1 MTPQKRALLYIRRKK
16 KFSILLFLLLA
27 LLFSACLIGIIM
39 VRALQDT
46 QATLRRT
53 FAGSF
58 YVSTNWPLVGTQ
70 PENVPGFKFLDDEM
84 AEQIGNFEG
93 ITAINATSYD
103 YLASDELTL
112 IPGAHARYLKETD
125 PDDESYKNKLY
136 FTKAPS
142 YSFNSYSEL
151 APEFR
156 MGQYTL
162 VKGRHITPEDSWSA
176 VISRALAEQN
186 GLSVGDRF
194 EAGYSPET
202 RAEDPSLP
210 EEPFSFTIVGIFD
223 ITGQQTQLNQA
234 EPSMLQNAVFIDAAA
249 GHAIDSGDPTHSRYR
264 YGVIFM
270 VDDPRDLE
278 QTVAAA
284 QSNLDMQHFRC
295 VVDDTEY
302 RQSVQ
307 PLERM
312 ETTMKLLTVVLVGIG
327 TIILALVLLLWIRQ
341 RTKEIGIY
349 LSIGLSKRNILLQ
362 LLTES
367 VVSSVIG
374 GSIAI
379 PLTFA
384 ITAAVRFSGSAAQML
399 PAPPTVS
406 IIVTWI
412 AVLAVSI
419 LATLLA
425 AIRLLQLHPKDI
437 LSTL

>member
-1 MTPQKRALLYIRRKK
+1 MTPWKRAWLYVCRERKRSIRLILLCLVLTVFMQLCSWVQASMAQNAETLRKAIGASFRIEDDADGTLINDNLIAEIEDVGNILRASGENLQLLYSESVLPRPGM
-16 KFSILLFLLLA
+16 LA
-27 LLFSACLIGIIM
+27 G
-39 VRALQDT
+39 
-46 QATLRRT
+46 
-53 FAGSF
+53 G
-58 YVSTNWPLVGTQ
+58 
-70 PENVPGFKFLDDEM
+70 DDEGQFM
-84 AEQIGNFEG
+84 M
-93 ITAINATSYD
+93 SY
-103 YLASDELTL
+103 
-112 IPGAHARYLKETD
+112 
-125 PDDESYKNKLY
+125 
-136 FTKAPS
+136 
-142 YSFNSYSEL
+142 YSGHYSEM
-151 APEFR
+151 EQHFR
-156 MGQYTL
+156 TGEL
-162 VKGRHITPEDSWSA
+162 ELIEGRHITPEDSWSA

-194 EAGYSPET
+194 EAGYSPGT

>member
-1 MTPQKRALLYIRRKK
+1 MTPWKRAWLYVCRERKRSIRLILLCLVLTMFMLLCSWVQASMAQNAETLRKAIGASFRIEDDADGMLINDNLIAEIEDVGNILRASGENLQLLYSESVLPRPGM
-16 KFSILLFLLLA
+16 LA
-27 LLFSACLIGIIM
+27 G
-39 VRALQDT
+39 
-46 QATLRRT
+46 
-53 FAGSF
+53 G
-58 YVSTNWPLVGTQ
+58 
-70 PENVPGFKFLDDEM
+70 DDEGQFM
-84 AEQIGNFEG
+84 M
-93 ITAINATSYD
+93 SY
-103 YLASDELTL
+103 
-112 IPGAHARYLKETD
+112 
-125 PDDESYKNKLY
+125 
-136 FTKAPS
+136 
-142 YSFNSYSEL
+142 YSGHYSEM
-151 APEFR
+151 EQHFR
-156 MGQYTL
+156 TGEL
-162 VKGRHITPEDSWSA
+162 ELIEGRHITPEDSWSA

-384 ITAAVRFSGSAAQML
+384 ITAAVRSSGSAAQML

-406 IIVTWI
+406 IIVTSI

>member
-1 MTPQKRALLYIRRKK
+1 MTPWKRAWLYVCRERKRSIRLILLCLVLTVFMQLCSWVQASMAQNAETLRKAIGASFRIEDDADGTLINDNLIAEIEDVGNILRASGENLQLLY
-16 KFSILLFLLLA
+16 SESVLPLPGMLA
-27 LLFSACLIGIIM
+27 G
-39 VRALQDT
+39 
-46 QATLRRT
+46 
-53 FAGSF
+53 G
-58 YVSTNWPLVGTQ
+58 
-70 PENVPGFKFLDDEM
+70 DDEGQFM
-84 AEQIGNFEG
+84 M
-93 ITAINATSYD
+93 SY
-103 YLASDELTL
+103 
-112 IPGAHARYLKETD
+112 
-125 PDDESYKNKLY
+125 
-136 FTKAPS
+136 
-142 YSFNSYSEL
+142 YSGHYSEM
-151 APEFR
+151 EQHFR
-156 MGQYTL
+156 TGEL
-162 VKGRHITPEDSWSA
+162 ELIEGRHITPEDCWSA

-223 ITGQQTQLNQA
+223 STGQQPQLNQA

-349 LSIGLSKRNILLQ
+349 LSIGLSKQI
-362 LLTES
+362 S
-367 VVSSVIG
+367 CCS
-374 GSIAI
+374 
-379 PLTFA
+379 F
-384 ITAAVRFSGSAAQML
+384 
-399 PAPPTVS
+399 
-406 IIVTWI
+406 
-412 AVLAVSI
+412 
-419 LATLLA
+419 
-425 AIRLLQLHPKDI
+425 
-437 LSTL
+437 

>member
-1 MTPQKRALLYIRRKK
+1 MTPWKRAWLYVCRERKRSIRLILLCLVLTVFMQLCSWVQASMAQNAETLRKAIGASFRIEDDADGTLINDNLIAEIEDVGNILRASGENLQLLYSESVLPRPGM
-16 KFSILLFLLLA
+16 LA
-27 LLFSACLIGIIM
+27 G
-39 VRALQDT
+39 
-46 QATLRRT
+46 
-53 FAGSF
+53 G
-58 YVSTNWPLVGTQ
+58 
-70 PENVPGFKFLDDEM
+70 DDEGQFM
-84 AEQIGNFEG
+84 M
-93 ITAINATSYD
+93 SY
-103 YLASDELTL
+103 
-112 IPGAHARYLKETD
+112 
-125 PDDESYKNKLY
+125 
-136 FTKAPS
+136 
-142 YSFNSYSEL
+142 YSGHYSEM
-151 APEFR
+151 EQHFR
-156 MGQYTL
+156 TGEL
-162 VKGRHITPEDSWSA
+162 ELIEGRHITPEDSWSA

-202 RAEDPSLP
+202 RAEDPSRP

-399 PAPPTVS
+399 PDPPTVS

>member
-1 MTPQKRALLYIRRKK
+1 MQLCSWVQASMAQNAEPLRKAIGASFRIEDDADGTLINDNLIAEIEDVGNILRASGENLQLLY
-16 KFSILLFLLLA
+16 SESVLPLPGMLA
-27 LLFSACLIGIIM
+27 G
-39 VRALQDT
+39 
-46 QATLRRT
+46 
-53 FAGSF
+53 G
-58 YVSTNWPLVGTQ
+58 
-70 PENVPGFKFLDDEM
+70 DDEGQFM
-84 AEQIGNFEG
+84 M
-93 ITAINATSYD
+93 SY
-103 YLASDELTL
+103 
-112 IPGAHARYLKETD
+112 
-125 PDDESYKNKLY
+125 
-136 FTKAPS
+136 
-142 YSFNSYSEL
+142 YSGHYSEM
-151 APEFR
+151 EQHFR
-156 MGQYTL
+156 TGEL
-162 VKGRHITPEDSWSA
+162 ELIEGRHITPEDSWSA
-176 VISRALAEQN
+176 VISRALAERN

-194 EAGYSPET
+194 EAGYSPGT

-270 VDDPRDLE
+270 VDDPRNLE

-349 LSIGLSKRNILLQ
+349 LSVGLSKQNILLQ

>member
-1 MTPQKRALLYIRRKK
+1 MTPWKRAWLYVCRERKRSIRLILLCLVLTVFMQLCSWVQASMAQNAETLRKAIGASFRIEDDADGTLINDNLIAEIEDVGNILRASGENLQLLYSESVLPRPGM
-16 KFSILLFLLLA
+16 LA
-27 LLFSACLIGIIM
+27 G
-39 VRALQDT
+39 
-46 QATLRRT
+46 
-53 FAGSF
+53 G
-58 YVSTNWPLVGTQ
+58 
-70 PENVPGFKFLDDEM
+70 DDEGQFM
-84 AEQIGNFEG
+84 MSYYSGHYSDMEQHFRTG
-93 ITAINATSYD
+93 
-103 YLASDELTL
+103 ELEL
-112 IPGAHARYLKETD
+112 IE
-125 PDDESYKNKLY
+125 
-136 FTKAPS
+136 
-142 YSFNSYSEL
+142 
-151 APEFR
+151 
-156 MGQYTL
+156 
-162 VKGRHITPEDSWSA
+162 GRHITPEDSWSA

-194 EAGYSPET
+194 EAGYSPGT

-312 ETTMKLLTVVLVGIG
+312 ETTMNLLTVVLVGIG

>member
-1 MTPQKRALLYIRRKK
+1 MTPWKRAWLYVCRERKRSIRLILLCLVLTVFMQLCSWVQASMAQNAETLRKAIGASFRIEDDADGMLINDNLIAEIEGVRNIRRASGENLQLLYSE
-16 KFSILLFLLLA
+16 SILPLPGMLA
-27 LLFSACLIGIIM
+27 G
-39 VRALQDT
+39 
-46 QATLRRT
+46 
-53 FAGSF
+53 G
-58 YVSTNWPLVGTQ
+58 
-70 PENVPGFKFLDDEM
+70 DDEGQFM
-84 AEQIGNFEG
+84 M
-93 ITAINATSYD
+93 SY
-103 YLASDELTL
+103 
-112 IPGAHARYLKETD
+112 
-125 PDDESYKNKLY
+125 
-136 FTKAPS
+136 
-142 YSFNSYSEL
+142 YSGHYSEM
-151 APEFR
+151 EQHFR
-156 MGQYTL
+156 TGEL
-162 VKGRHITPEDSWSA
+162 ELIEGRHITPEDSWSA

-223 ITGQQTQLNQA
+223 STGQQTQLNQA

-249 GHAIDSGDPTHSRYR
+249 GHAIDSGDPTRSRYR

-349 LSIGLSKRNILLQ
+349 LSIGLSKQNILLQ

>member
-1 MTPQKRALLYIRRKK
+1 MTPWKRAWLYVCRERKRSIRLILLCLVLTVFMQLCSWVQASMAQNAETLRKAIGASFRIEDDSDGTLINDNLIVEIEDVGNILRASGENLQLLYSESVLPRPGM
-16 KFSILLFLLLA
+16 LA
-27 LLFSACLIGIIM
+27 G
-39 VRALQDT
+39 
-46 QATLRRT
+46 
-53 FAGSF
+53 G
-58 YVSTNWPLVGTQ
+58 
-70 PENVPGFKFLDDEM
+70 DDEGQFM
-84 AEQIGNFEG
+84 MSYYSGHYSDMEQHFRTG
-93 ITAINATSYD
+93 
-103 YLASDELTL
+103 ELEL
-112 IPGAHARYLKETD
+112 IE
-125 PDDESYKNKLY
+125 
-136 FTKAPS
+136 
-142 YSFNSYSEL
+142 
-151 APEFR
+151 
-156 MGQYTL
+156 
-162 VKGRHITPEDSWSA
+162 GRHITPEDSWSA

-202 RAEDPSLP
+202 RAEDPSRP

>member
-1 MTPQKRALLYIRRKK
+1 MTPWKRAWLYVCRERKRSIRLILLCLVLTVFMQLCSWVQASMAQNAETLRKAIGASFRIEDDADGTLINDNLIAEIEDVGNIRRASGENLQLLY
-16 KFSILLFLLLA
+16 SESVLPLPGMLA
-27 LLFSACLIGIIM
+27 G
-39 VRALQDT
+39 
-46 QATLRRT
+46 
-53 FAGSF
+53 G
-58 YVSTNWPLVGTQ
+58 
-70 PENVPGFKFLDDEM
+70 DDEGQFM
-84 AEQIGNFEG
+84 MSYYSGHYSDMEQHFRTG
-93 ITAINATSYD
+93 
-103 YLASDELTL
+103 ELEL
-112 IPGAHARYLKETD
+112 IE
-125 PDDESYKNKLY
+125 
-136 FTKAPS
+136 
-142 YSFNSYSEL
+142 
-151 APEFR
+151 
-156 MGQYTL
+156 
-162 VKGRHITPEDSWSA
+162 GRHITPEDSWSA

-312 ETTMKLLTVVLVGIG
+312 ETTMKLLTVVLIGIG

-341 RTKEIGIY
+341 QTKEIGIY

>member
-1 MTPQKRALLYIRRKK
+1 MTPWKRAWLYVCRERKRSIRLILLCLVLTVFMQLCSWVQASMAQNAETLRKAIGASFRIEDDADGTLINDNLIAEIEDVGNILRASGENLQLLY
-16 KFSILLFLLLA
+16 SESVLPLPGMLA
-27 LLFSACLIGIIM
+27 G
-39 VRALQDT
+39 
-46 QATLRRT
+46 
-53 FAGSF
+53 G
-58 YVSTNWPLVGTQ
+58 
-70 PENVPGFKFLDDEM
+70 DDEGQFM
-84 AEQIGNFEG
+84 M
-93 ITAINATSYD
+93 SY
-103 YLASDELTL
+103 
-112 IPGAHARYLKETD
+112 
-125 PDDESYKNKLY
+125 
-136 FTKAPS
+136 
-142 YSFNSYSEL
+142 YSGHYSEM
-151 APEFR
+151 EQHFR
-156 MGQYTL
+156 TGEL
-162 VKGRHITPEDSWSA
+162 ELIEGRHITPEDSWSA

-194 EAGYSPET
+194 EAGYSPGT

-223 ITGQQTQLNQA
+223 ITRQQTQLNQA
-234 EPSMLQNAVFIDAAA
+234 EPSMLENAVFIDAAA

>member
-1 MTPQKRALLYIRRKK
+1 MKPWKRAWLYVCRERKRSIRLILLCLVLTVFMLLCSWVQASMAQNAETLRKAIGASFRIEDDADGTLINDNLIAEIEDVGNILRASGENLQLLY
-16 KFSILLFLLLA
+16 SESVLPLPGMLA
-27 LLFSACLIGIIM
+27 G
-39 VRALQDT
+39 
-46 QATLRRT
+46 
-53 FAGSF
+53 G
-58 YVSTNWPLVGTQ
+58 
-70 PENVPGFKFLDDEM
+70 DDEGQFM
-84 AEQIGNFEG
+84 M
-93 ITAINATSYD
+93 SY
-103 YLASDELTL
+103 
-112 IPGAHARYLKETD
+112 
-125 PDDESYKNKLY
+125 
-136 FTKAPS
+136 
-142 YSFNSYSEL
+142 YSGHYSEM
-151 APEFR
+151 EQHFR
-156 MGQYTL
+156 TGEL
-162 VKGRHITPEDSWSA
+162 ELIEGRHITPEDSWSA

-295 VVDDTEY
+295 VVNDTEY

-425 AIRLLQLHPKDI
+425 AIRLLQLPPKDI

>member
-1 MTPQKRALLYIRRKK
+1 MTPWKRAWLYVCRERKRSIRLILLCLVLTVFMQLCSWVQASMAQNAETLRKAIGASFRIEDDADGTLINDNLIAEIEGVGNILRASGENLQLLYSE
-16 KFSILLFLLLA
+16 SILPLPGMLA
-27 LLFSACLIGIIM
+27 G
-39 VRALQDT
+39 
-46 QATLRRT
+46 
-53 FAGSF
+53 G
-58 YVSTNWPLVGTQ
+58 
-70 PENVPGFKFLDDEM
+70 DDEGQFM
-84 AEQIGNFEG
+84 M
-93 ITAINATSYD
+93 SY
-103 YLASDELTL
+103 
-112 IPGAHARYLKETD
+112 
-125 PDDESYKNKLY
+125 
-136 FTKAPS
+136 
-142 YSFNSYSEL
+142 YSGHYSEM
-151 APEFR
+151 EQHFR
-156 MGQYTL
+156 TGEL
-162 VKGRHITPEDSWSA
+162 ELIEGRHITPEDSWSA

-194 EAGYSPET
+194 EADYSPET

>member
-1 MTPQKRALLYIRRKK
+1 MTSWKRAWLYVCRERKRSIRLILLCLVLTVFMLLCSWVQASMAQNAETLRKAIGASFRIEDDADGTLINDNLIAEIEDVGNILRASGENLQLLYSESVLPRPGM
-16 KFSILLFLLLA
+16 LA
-27 LLFSACLIGIIM
+27 G
-39 VRALQDT
+39 
-46 QATLRRT
+46 
-53 FAGSF
+53 G
-58 YVSTNWPLVGTQ
+58 
-70 PENVPGFKFLDDEM
+70 DDEGQFM
-84 AEQIGNFEG
+84 MSYYSGHYSDMEQHFRTG
-93 ITAINATSYD
+93 
-103 YLASDELTL
+103 ELEL
-112 IPGAHARYLKETD
+112 IE
-125 PDDESYKNKLY
+125 
-136 FTKAPS
+136 
-142 YSFNSYSEL
+142 
-151 APEFR
+151 
-156 MGQYTL
+156 
-162 VKGRHITPEDSWSA
+162 GRHITPEDSWSA

-202 RAEDPSLP
+202 RAEDPSRP

-406 IIVTWI
+406 IIVTSI

>member
-1 MTPQKRALLYIRRKK
+1 MTSWKRAWLYVCRERKRSIRLILLCLVLTVFMLLCSWVQASMAQNAETLRKAIGASFRIEDDADGTLINDNLIAEIEDVGNILRASGENLQLLYSESVLPRPGM
-16 KFSILLFLLLA
+16 LA
-27 LLFSACLIGIIM
+27 G
-39 VRALQDT
+39 
-46 QATLRRT
+46 
-53 FAGSF
+53 G
-58 YVSTNWPLVGTQ
+58 
-70 PENVPGFKFLDDEM
+70 DDEGQFM
-84 AEQIGNFEG
+84 MSYYSGHYSDMEQHFRTG
-93 ITAINATSYD
+93 
-103 YLASDELTL
+103 ELEL
-112 IPGAHARYLKETD
+112 IE
-125 PDDESYKNKLY
+125 
-136 FTKAPS
+136 
-142 YSFNSYSEL
+142 
-151 APEFR
+151 
-156 MGQYTL
+156 
-162 VKGRHITPEDSWSA
+162 GRHITPEDSWSA

-202 RAEDPSLP
+202 RAEDPSRP

>member
-1 MTPQKRALLYIRRKK
+1 MTPWKRAWLYVCRERKRSIRLILLCLVLTVFMQLCSWVQASMAQNAETLRKAIGASFRIEDDADGTLINDNLIAEIEDVGNILRASGENLQLLYSESVLPRPGM
-16 KFSILLFLLLA
+16 LA
-27 LLFSACLIGIIM
+27 G
-39 VRALQDT
+39 
-46 QATLRRT
+46 
-53 FAGSF
+53 G
-58 YVSTNWPLVGTQ
+58 
-70 PENVPGFKFLDDEM
+70 DDEGQFM
-84 AEQIGNFEG
+84 M
-93 ITAINATSYD
+93 SY
-103 YLASDELTL
+103 
-112 IPGAHARYLKETD
+112 
-125 PDDESYKNKLY
+125 
-136 FTKAPS
+136 
-142 YSFNSYSEL
+142 YSGHYSEM
-151 APEFR
+151 EQHFR
-156 MGQYTL
+156 TGEL
-162 VKGRHITPEDSWSA
+162 ELIEGRHITPEDSWSA

-223 ITGQQTQLNQA
+223 ITWQQTQLNQA

-312 ETTMKLLTVVLVGIG
+312 ETTMNLLTVVLVGIG

-349 LSIGLSKRNILLQ
+349 LSIGLSKQNILLQ

>member
-1 MTPQKRALLYIRRKK
+1 MTPWKRAWLYVCRERKRSIRLILLCLVLTVFMQLCSWVQASMAQNAETLRKAIGASFRIEDDADGTLINDNLIAEIEDVGNILRASGENLQLLY
-16 KFSILLFLLLA
+16 SESVLPLPGMLA
-27 LLFSACLIGIIM
+27 G
-39 VRALQDT
+39 
-46 QATLRRT
+46 
-53 FAGSF
+53 G
-58 YVSTNWPLVGTQ
+58 
-70 PENVPGFKFLDDEM
+70 DDEGQFM
-84 AEQIGNFEG
+84 M
-93 ITAINATSYD
+93 SY
-103 YLASDELTL
+103 
-112 IPGAHARYLKETD
+112 
-125 PDDESYKNKLY
+125 
-136 FTKAPS
+136 
-142 YSFNSYSEL
+142 YSGHYSEM
-151 APEFR
+151 EQHFR
-156 MGQYTL
+156 TGEL
-162 VKGRHITPEDSWSA
+162 ELIEGRHITPEDSWSA

-186 GLSVGDRF
+186 GLSIGDRF

-202 RAEDPSLP
+202 RAEDPSRP

-312 ETTMKLLTVVLVGIG
+312 ETTMKLLTVALVGIG

>member
-1 MTPQKRALLYIRRKK
+1 MTPWKRAWLYVCRERKRSIRLILLCLVLTVFMQLCSWVQASMAQNAKTLRKAIGASFRIEDDADGTLINDNLIAEIEDVGNILRASGENLQLLYSESVLPRPGM
-16 KFSILLFLLLA
+16 LA
-27 LLFSACLIGIIM
+27 G
-39 VRALQDT
+39 
-46 QATLRRT
+46 
-53 FAGSF
+53 G
-58 YVSTNWPLVGTQ
+58 
-70 PENVPGFKFLDDEM
+70 DDEGQFM
-84 AEQIGNFEG
+84 M
-93 ITAINATSYD
+93 SY
-103 YLASDELTL
+103 
-112 IPGAHARYLKETD
+112 
-125 PDDESYKNKLY
+125 
-136 FTKAPS
+136 
-142 YSFNSYSEL
+142 YSGHYSEM
-151 APEFR
+151 EQHFR
-156 MGQYTL
+156 TGEL
-162 VKGRHITPEDSWSA
+162 ELIEGRHITPEDSWSA

-202 RAEDPSLP
+202 RAEDPSRP

-270 VDDPRDLE
+270 VDDPRNLE

-341 RTKEIGIY
+341 RAKEIGIY

-399 PAPPTVS
+399 PTPPTVS

>member
-1 MTPQKRALLYIRRKK
+1 MTPWKRAWLYVCRERKRSIRLILLCLVLTVFMQLCSWVQASMAQNAETLRKAIGASFRIEDDADGTLINDNLIAEIEDVGNILRASGENLQLLYSESVLPRPGM
-16 KFSILLFLLLA
+16 LA
-27 LLFSACLIGIIM
+27 G
-39 VRALQDT
+39 
-46 QATLRRT
+46 
-53 FAGSF
+53 G
-58 YVSTNWPLVGTQ
+58 
-70 PENVPGFKFLDDEM
+70 DDEGQFM
-84 AEQIGNFEG
+84 M
-93 ITAINATSYD
+93 SY
-103 YLASDELTL
+103 
-112 IPGAHARYLKETD
+112 
-125 PDDESYKNKLY
+125 
-136 FTKAPS
+136 
-142 YSFNSYSEL
+142 YSGHYSEM
-151 APEFR
+151 EQHFR
-156 MGQYTL
+156 TGEL
-162 VKGRHITPEDSWSA
+162 ELIEGRHITPEDSWSA

-210 EEPFSFTIVGIFD
+210 EEPFSFTIVGTFD
-223 ITGQQTQLNQA
+223 ITRQQTQLNQA

>member
-1 MTPQKRALLYIRRKK
+1 MQLCSWVQASMAQNAETLRKAIGASFRIEDDADGTLINDNLIAEIEDVGNILRASGENLQLLY
-16 KFSILLFLLLA
+16 SESVLPLPGMLA
-27 LLFSACLIGIIM
+27 G
-39 VRALQDT
+39 
-46 QATLRRT
+46 
-53 FAGSF
+53 G
-58 YVSTNWPLVGTQ
+58 
-70 PENVPGFKFLDDEM
+70 DDEGQFM
-84 AEQIGNFEG
+84 M
-93 ITAINATSYD
+93 SY
-103 YLASDELTL
+103 
-112 IPGAHARYLKETD
+112 
-125 PDDESYKNKLY
+125 
-136 FTKAPS
+136 
-142 YSFNSYSEL
+142 YSGHYSEM
-151 APEFR
+151 EQHFR
-156 MGQYTL
+156 TGEL
-162 VKGRHITPEDSWSA
+162 ELIEGRHITPEDSWSA

-194 EAGYSPET
+194 EAGYSPGT

-223 ITGQQTQLNQA
+223 ITRQQTQLNQA
-234 EPSMLQNAVFIDAAA
+234 EPSMLENAVFIDAAA

>member
-1 MTPQKRALLYIRRKK
+1 MTPWKRAWLYVCRERKRSIRLILLCLVLTVFMQLCSWVQASMAQNAETLRKAIGASFRIEDDADGTLINDNLIAEIEDVGNIRRASGENLQLLY
-16 KFSILLFLLLA
+16 SESVLPLPGMLA
-27 LLFSACLIGIIM
+27 G
-39 VRALQDT
+39 
-46 QATLRRT
+46 
-53 FAGSF
+53 G
-58 YVSTNWPLVGTQ
+58 
-70 PENVPGFKFLDDEM
+70 DDEGQFM
-84 AEQIGNFEG
+84 MSYYSGHYSDMEQHFRTG
-93 ITAINATSYD
+93 
-103 YLASDELTL
+103 ELEL
-112 IPGAHARYLKETD
+112 IE
-125 PDDESYKNKLY
+125 
-136 FTKAPS
+136 
-142 YSFNSYSEL
+142 
-151 APEFR
+151 
-156 MGQYTL
+156 
-162 VKGRHITPEDSWSA
+162 GRHITPEDSWSA

-202 RAEDPSLP
+202 RAEDPSRP

>member
-1 MTPQKRALLYIRRKK
+1 MTPWKRAWLYVCRERKRSIRLILLCLVLTVFMQLCSWVQASMAQNAETLRKAIGASFRIEDDADGTLINDNLIAEIEDVGNILRASGENLQLLY
-16 KFSILLFLLLA
+16 SESVLPLPGMLA
-27 LLFSACLIGIIM
+27 G
-39 VRALQDT
+39 
-46 QATLRRT
+46 
-53 FAGSF
+53 G
-58 YVSTNWPLVGTQ
+58 
-70 PENVPGFKFLDDEM
+70 DDEGQFM
-84 AEQIGNFEG
+84 M
-93 ITAINATSYD
+93 SY
-103 YLASDELTL
+103 
-112 IPGAHARYLKETD
+112 
-125 PDDESYKNKLY
+125 
-136 FTKAPS
+136 
-142 YSFNSYSEL
+142 YSGHYSEM
-151 APEFR
+151 EQHFR
-156 MGQYTL
+156 TGEL
-162 VKGRHITPEDSWSA
+162 ELIEGRHITPEDSWSA

>member
-1 MTPQKRALLYIRRKK
+1 MLLCSWVQASMAQNAETLRKAIGASFRIEDDADGTLINDNLIAEIEDVGNILRASGENLQLLY
-16 KFSILLFLLLA
+16 SESVLPLPGMLA
-27 LLFSACLIGIIM
+27 G
-39 VRALQDT
+39 
-46 QATLRRT
+46 
-53 FAGSF
+53 G
-58 YVSTNWPLVGTQ
+58 
-70 PENVPGFKFLDDEM
+70 DDEGQFM
-84 AEQIGNFEG
+84 MSYYSGHYSDMEQHFRTG
-93 ITAINATSYD
+93 
-103 YLASDELTL
+103 ELEL
-112 IPGAHARYLKETD
+112 IE
-125 PDDESYKNKLY
+125 
-136 FTKAPS
+136 
-142 YSFNSYSEL
+142 
-151 APEFR
+151 
-156 MGQYTL
+156 
-162 VKGRHITPEDSWSA
+162 GRHITPEDSWSA

-202 RAEDPSLP
+202 RAEDPSRP

-223 ITGQQTQLNQA
+223 STGQQTQLNQA

-406 IIVTWI
+406 IIVTSI

>member
-1 MTPQKRALLYIRRKK
+1 MTPWKRAWLYVCRERKRSIRLILLCLVLTVFMQLCSWVQASMAQNAETLRKAIGASFRIEDDADGTLINDNLIAEIEDVGNILRASGENLQLLY
-16 KFSILLFLLLA
+16 SESVLPLPGMLA
-27 LLFSACLIGIIM
+27 G
-39 VRALQDT
+39 
-46 QATLRRT
+46 
-53 FAGSF
+53 G
-58 YVSTNWPLVGTQ
+58 
-70 PENVPGFKFLDDEM
+70 DDEGQFM
-84 AEQIGNFEG
+84 M
-93 ITAINATSYD
+93 SY
-103 YLASDELTL
+103 
-112 IPGAHARYLKETD
+112 
-125 PDDESYKNKLY
+125 
-136 FTKAPS
+136 
-142 YSFNSYSEL
+142 YSGHYSEM
-151 APEFR
+151 EQHFR
-156 MGQYTL
+156 TGEL
-162 VKGRHITPEDSWSA
+162 ELIEGRHITPEDSWSA

-202 RAEDPSLP
+202 RAEDPSRP

-223 ITGQQTQLNQA
+223 STGQQTQLNQA

>member
-1 MTPQKRALLYIRRKK
+1 MTPWRRAWLYVCRERKRSIRLILLCLVLTVFMQLCSWVQASMAQNAETLRKAIGASFRIEDDADGTLINDNLIAEIEDVGNIRRASGENLQLLY
-16 KFSILLFLLLA
+16 SESVLPLPGIL
-27 LLFSACLIGIIM
+27 
-39 VRALQDT
+39 
-46 QATLRRT
+46 
-53 FAGSF
+53 AG
-58 YVSTNWPLVGTQ
+58 G
-70 PENVPGFKFLDDEM
+70 DDEGQFM
-84 AEQIGNFEG
+84 MSYYSGHYSDMEQHFRTG
-93 ITAINATSYD
+93 
-103 YLASDELTL
+103 ELEL
-112 IPGAHARYLKETD
+112 IE
-125 PDDESYKNKLY
+125 
-136 FTKAPS
+136 
-142 YSFNSYSEL
+142 
-151 APEFR
+151 
-156 MGQYTL
+156 
-162 VKGRHITPEDSWSA
+162 GRHITPEDSWSA

-194 EAGYSPET
+194 EAGYSPGT

-223 ITGQQTQLNQA
+223 ITRQQTQLNQA

-349 LSIGLSKRNILLQ
+349 LSIGLSKQNILLQ

>member
-1 MTPQKRALLYIRRKK
+1 MTPWKRAWLYVCRERKRSIRLILLCLVLTVFMQLCSWVQASMAQNAETLRKAIGASFRIEDDADGTLINDNLIAEIEDVGNILRASGENLQLLYSESVLPRPGM
-16 KFSILLFLLLA
+16 LA
-27 LLFSACLIGIIM
+27 G
-39 VRALQDT
+39 
-46 QATLRRT
+46 
-53 FAGSF
+53 G
-58 YVSTNWPLVGTQ
+58 
-70 PENVPGFKFLDDEM
+70 DDEGQFM
-84 AEQIGNFEG
+84 M
-93 ITAINATSYD
+93 SY
-103 YLASDELTL
+103 
-112 IPGAHARYLKETD
+112 
-125 PDDESYKNKLY
+125 
-136 FTKAPS
+136 
-142 YSFNSYSEL
+142 YSGHYSEM
-151 APEFR
+151 EQHFR
-156 MGQYTL
+156 TGEL
-162 VKGRHITPEDSWSA
+162 ELIEGRHITPEDSWSA

-210 EEPFSFTIVGIFD
+210 EEPFSFTIVGTFD

-270 VDDPRDLE
+270 VDDPRNLE

-406 IIVTWI
+406 IIVTSI

>member
-1 MTPQKRALLYIRRKK
+1 MTPWKRAWLYVCRERKRSIRLILLCLVLTVFMQLCSWVQASMAQNAETLRKAIGASFRIEDDADGTLINDNLIAEIEDVGNIRRASGENLQLLY
-16 KFSILLFLLLA
+16 SESVLPLPGMLA
-27 LLFSACLIGIIM
+27 G
-39 VRALQDT
+39 
-46 QATLRRT
+46 
-53 FAGSF
+53 G
-58 YVSTNWPLVGTQ
+58 
-70 PENVPGFKFLDDEM
+70 DDEGQFM
-84 AEQIGNFEG
+84 MSYYSGHYSDMEQHFRTG
-93 ITAINATSYD
+93 
-103 YLASDELTL
+103 ELEL
-112 IPGAHARYLKETD
+112 IE
-125 PDDESYKNKLY
+125 
-136 FTKAPS
+136 
-142 YSFNSYSEL
+142 
-151 APEFR
+151 
-156 MGQYTL
+156 
-162 VKGRHITPEDSWSA
+162 GRHITPEDSWSA

-202 RAEDPSLP
+202 RAEDPSRP

-349 LSIGLSKRNILLQ
+349 LSIGLSKQNILLQ

>member
-1 MTPQKRALLYIRRKK
+1 MTPWKRAWLYVCRERKRSIRLILLCLVLTVFMQLCSWVQASMAQNAETLRKAIGASFRIEDDSDGTLINDNLIVEIEDVGNILRASGENLQLLYSESVLPRPGM
-16 KFSILLFLLLA
+16 LA
-27 LLFSACLIGIIM
+27 G
-39 VRALQDT
+39 
-46 QATLRRT
+46 
-53 FAGSF
+53 G
-58 YVSTNWPLVGTQ
+58 
-70 PENVPGFKFLDDEM
+70 DDEGQFM
-84 AEQIGNFEG
+84 MSYYSGHYSDMEQHFRTG
-93 ITAINATSYD
+93 
-103 YLASDELTL
+103 ELEL
-112 IPGAHARYLKETD
+112 IE
-125 PDDESYKNKLY
+125 
-136 FTKAPS
+136 
-142 YSFNSYSEL
+142 
-151 APEFR
+151 
-156 MGQYTL
+156 
-162 VKGRHITPEDSWSA
+162 GRHITPEDSWSA

-202 RAEDPSLP
+202 RAEDPSRP

-312 ETTMKLLTVVLVGIG
+312 ETTMNLLTVVLVGIG

>member
-1 MTPQKRALLYIRRKK
+1 MTPWKRAWLYVCRERKRSIRLILLCLVLTVFMQLCSWVQASMAQNAETLRKAIGASFRIEDDADGTLINDNLIAEIEDVGNIRRASGENLQLLY
-16 KFSILLFLLLA
+16 SESVLPLPGMLA
-27 LLFSACLIGIIM
+27 GGDGEGQFMMSYYSGHYSDMEQHFRTGELELI
-39 VRALQDT
+39 
-46 QATLRRT
+46 
-53 FAGSF
+53 
-58 YVSTNWPLVGTQ
+58 
-70 PENVPGFKFLDDEM
+70 E
-84 AEQIGNFEG
+84 
-93 ITAINATSYD
+93 
-103 YLASDELTL
+103 
-112 IPGAHARYLKETD
+112 
-125 PDDESYKNKLY
+125 
-136 FTKAPS
+136 
-142 YSFNSYSEL
+142 
-151 APEFR
+151 
-156 MGQYTL
+156 
-162 VKGRHITPEDSWSA
+162 GRHITPEDSWSA

-210 EEPFSFTIVGIFD
+210 EEPFSFTIVGTFD

-270 VDDPRDLE
+270 VDDPRNLE

-349 LSIGLSKRNILLQ
+349 LSVGLSKRNILLQ

>member
-1 MTPQKRALLYIRRKK
+1 MTPWKRAWLYVCRERKRSIRLILLCLVLTVFMQLCSWVQASMAQNAETLRKAIGASFRIEDDADGTLINDNLIAEIEDVGNILRASGENLQLLY
-16 KFSILLFLLLA
+16 SESVLPLPGMLA
-27 LLFSACLIGIIM
+27 G
-39 VRALQDT
+39 
-46 QATLRRT
+46 
-53 FAGSF
+53 G
-58 YVSTNWPLVGTQ
+58 
-70 PENVPGFKFLDDEM
+70 DDEGQFM
-84 AEQIGNFEG
+84 M
-93 ITAINATSYD
+93 SY
-103 YLASDELTL
+103 
-112 IPGAHARYLKETD
+112 
-125 PDDESYKNKLY
+125 
-136 FTKAPS
+136 
-142 YSFNSYSEL
+142 YSGHYSEM
-151 APEFR
+151 EQHFR
-156 MGQYTL
+156 TGEL
-162 VKGRHITPEDSWSA
+162 ELIEGRHITPEDSWSA

-202 RAEDPSLP
+202 RAEDPSRP

-312 ETTMKLLTVVLVGIG
+312 ETTMNLLTVVLVGIG

>member
-1 MTPQKRALLYIRRKK
+1 MTPWKRAWLYVCRERKRSIRLILLCLVLTVFMQLCSWVQASMAQNAETLRKAIGASFRIEDDADGTLINDNLIAEIEDVGNILRASGENLQLLYSESVLPRPGM
-16 KFSILLFLLLA
+16 LA
-27 LLFSACLIGIIM
+27 G
-39 VRALQDT
+39 
-46 QATLRRT
+46 
-53 FAGSF
+53 G
-58 YVSTNWPLVGTQ
+58 
-70 PENVPGFKFLDDEM
+70 DDEGQFM
-84 AEQIGNFEG
+84 M
-93 ITAINATSYD
+93 SY
-103 YLASDELTL
+103 
-112 IPGAHARYLKETD
+112 
-125 PDDESYKNKLY
+125 
-136 FTKAPS
+136 
-142 YSFNSYSEL
+142 YSGHYSEM
-151 APEFR
+151 EQHFR
-156 MGQYTL
+156 TGEL
-162 VKGRHITPEDSWSA
+162 ELIEGRHITPEDSWSA

-210 EEPFSFTIVGIFD
+210 EEPFSFTIVGTFD

-270 VDDPRDLE
+270 VDDPRNLE

-349 LSIGLSKRNILLQ
+349 LSVGLSKRNILLQ

>member
-1 MTPQKRALLYIRRKK
+1 MTPWKRAWLYVCRERKRSIRLILLCLVLTVFMQLCSWVQASMAQNAETLRKAIGASFRIEDDADGTLINDNLIAEIEDVGNIRRASGENLQLLY
-16 KFSILLFLLLA
+16 SESVLPLPGMLA
-27 LLFSACLIGIIM
+27 G
-39 VRALQDT
+39 
-46 QATLRRT
+46 
-53 FAGSF
+53 G
-58 YVSTNWPLVGTQ
+58 
-70 PENVPGFKFLDDEM
+70 DDEGQFM
-84 AEQIGNFEG
+84 MSYYSGHYSDMEQHFRTG
-93 ITAINATSYD
+93 
-103 YLASDELTL
+103 ELEL
-112 IPGAHARYLKETD
+112 IE
-125 PDDESYKNKLY
+125 
-136 FTKAPS
+136 
-142 YSFNSYSEL
+142 
-151 APEFR
+151 
-156 MGQYTL
+156 
-162 VKGRHITPEDSWSA
+162 GRHITPEDSWSA

>member
-1 MTPQKRALLYIRRKK
+1 MTPWKRAWLYVCRERKRSIRLILLCLVLTVFMQLCSWVQASMAQNAETLRKAIGASFRIEDDADGTLINDNLIAEIEDVGNIRRASGENLQLLYSESVLPRPGM
-16 KFSILLFLLLA
+16 LA
-27 LLFSACLIGIIM
+27 G
-39 VRALQDT
+39 
-46 QATLRRT
+46 
-53 FAGSF
+53 G
-58 YVSTNWPLVGTQ
+58 
-70 PENVPGFKFLDDEM
+70 DDEGQFM
-84 AEQIGNFEG
+84 M
-93 ITAINATSYD
+93 SY
-103 YLASDELTL
+103 
-112 IPGAHARYLKETD
+112 
-125 PDDESYKNKLY
+125 
-136 FTKAPS
+136 
-142 YSFNSYSEL
+142 YSSHYSEM
-151 APEFR
+151 EQHFR
-156 MGQYTL
+156 TGEL
-162 VKGRHITPEDSWSA
+162 ELIEGRHITPEDSWSA

-194 EAGYSPET
+194 EAGYSPGT

>member
-1 MTPQKRALLYIRRKK
+1 MTPWKRAWLYVCRERKRSIRLILLCLVLTVFMQLCSWVQASMAQNAETLRKAIGASFRIEDDADGTLINDNLIAEIEDVGNILRASGENLQLLY
-16 KFSILLFLLLA
+16 SESVLPLPGMLA
-27 LLFSACLIGIIM
+27 G
-39 VRALQDT
+39 
-46 QATLRRT
+46 
-53 FAGSF
+53 G
-58 YVSTNWPLVGTQ
+58 
-70 PENVPGFKFLDDEM
+70 DDEGQFM
-84 AEQIGNFEG
+84 M
-93 ITAINATSYD
+93 SY
-103 YLASDELTL
+103 
-112 IPGAHARYLKETD
+112 
-125 PDDESYKNKLY
+125 
-136 FTKAPS
+136 
-142 YSFNSYSEL
+142 YSGHYSEM
-151 APEFR
+151 EQHFR
-156 MGQYTL
+156 TGEL
-162 VKGRHITPEDSWSA
+162 ELIEGRHITPEDSWSA

-194 EAGYSPET
+194 EAGYSPGT

-223 ITGQQTQLNQA
+223 ITRQQTQLNQA
-234 EPSMLQNAVFIDAAA
+234 EPSMLENAVFIDAAA

-349 LSIGLSKRNILLQ
+349 LSIGLSKQNILLQ

>member
-1 MTPQKRALLYIRRKK
+1 MTPWKRAWLYVCRERKRSIRLILLCLVLTVFMQLCSWVQASMAQNAETLRKAIGASFRIEDDADGTLINDNLIAEIEDVGNIRRASGENLQLLY
-16 KFSILLFLLLA
+16 SESVLPLPGMLA
-27 LLFSACLIGIIM
+27 G
-39 VRALQDT
+39 
-46 QATLRRT
+46 
-53 FAGSF
+53 G
-58 YVSTNWPLVGTQ
+58 
-70 PENVPGFKFLDDEM
+70 DDEGQFM
-84 AEQIGNFEG
+84 MSYYSGHYSDMEQHFRTG
-93 ITAINATSYD
+93 
-103 YLASDELTL
+103 ELEL
-112 IPGAHARYLKETD
+112 IE
-125 PDDESYKNKLY
+125 
-136 FTKAPS
+136 
-142 YSFNSYSEL
+142 
-151 APEFR
+151 
-156 MGQYTL
+156 
-162 VKGRHITPEDSWSA
+162 GRHITPEDSWSA

-223 ITGQQTQLNQA
+223 STGQQTQLNQA

>member
-1 MTPQKRALLYIRRKK
+1 MQLCSWVQASMAQNAETLRKAIGASFRIEDDADGTLINDNLIAEIEDVGNILRASGENLQLLYSESVLPRPGM
-16 KFSILLFLLLA
+16 LA
-27 LLFSACLIGIIM
+27 G
-39 VRALQDT
+39 
-46 QATLRRT
+46 
-53 FAGSF
+53 G
-58 YVSTNWPLVGTQ
+58 
-70 PENVPGFKFLDDEM
+70 DDEGQFM
-84 AEQIGNFEG
+84 MSYYSGHYSDMEQHFRTG
-93 ITAINATSYD
+93 
-103 YLASDELTL
+103 ELEL
-112 IPGAHARYLKETD
+112 IE
-125 PDDESYKNKLY
+125 
-136 FTKAPS
+136 
-142 YSFNSYSEL
+142 
-151 APEFR
+151 
-156 MGQYTL
+156 
-162 VKGRHITPEDSWSA
+162 GRHITPEDSWSA

-202 RAEDPSLP
+202 RAEDPSRP

-270 VDDPRDLE
+270 VDDPRNLE

-419 LATLLA
+419 LVTLLA

>member
-1 MTPQKRALLYIRRKK
+1 
-16 KFSILLFLLLA
+16 
-27 LLFSACLIGIIM
+27 
-39 VRALQDT
+39 
-46 QATLRRT
+46 
-53 FAGSF
+53 
-58 YVSTNWPLVGTQ
+58 
-70 PENVPGFKFLDDEM
+70 
-84 AEQIGNFEG
+84 
-93 ITAINATSYD
+93 
-103 YLASDELTL
+103 
-112 IPGAHARYLKETD
+112 
-125 PDDESYKNKLY
+125 
-136 FTKAPS
+136 
-142 YSFNSYSEL
+142 
-151 APEFR
+151 
-156 MGQYTL
+156 
-162 VKGRHITPEDSWSA
+162 
-176 VISRALAEQN
+176 
-186 GLSVGDRF
+186 
-194 EAGYSPET
+194 
-202 RAEDPSLP
+202 
-210 EEPFSFTIVGIFD
+210 
-223 ITGQQTQLNQA
+223 
-234 EPSMLQNAVFIDAAA
+234 MLQNAVFIDAAA

-270 VDDPRDLE
+270 VDDPSDLE

>member
-1 MTPQKRALLYIRRKK
+1 MTPWKRAWLYVCRERKRSIRLILLCLVLTVFMQLCSWVQASMAQNAETLRKAIGASFRIEDDADGTLINDNLIAEIEDVGNIRRASGENLQLLY
-16 KFSILLFLLLA
+16 SESVLPLPGMLA
-27 LLFSACLIGIIM
+27 G
-39 VRALQDT
+39 
-46 QATLRRT
+46 
-53 FAGSF
+53 G
-58 YVSTNWPLVGTQ
+58 
-70 PENVPGFKFLDDEM
+70 DDEGQFM
-84 AEQIGNFEG
+84 M
-93 ITAINATSYD
+93 SY
-103 YLASDELTL
+103 
-112 IPGAHARYLKETD
+112 
-125 PDDESYKNKLY
+125 
-136 FTKAPS
+136 
-142 YSFNSYSEL
+142 YSGHYSEM
-151 APEFR
+151 EQHFR
-156 MGQYTL
+156 TGEL
-162 VKGRHITPEDSWSA
+162 ELIEGRHITPEDSWSA